1 MNIKHSKYKNT
12 GILFELLVRQVTAD
26 TLNGGQSPAL
36 NIIKKF
42 FVKSELG
49 KELKLYETLTK
60 SKKLNETRSN
70 LLIQTLLESANK
82 LNRKTLK
89 REKYNLINEI
99 KKHYN
104 LDEFFK
110 TQLPNYKTQAA
121 FYTLTEAQQSSEL
134 ISPDQIVSNKYTIL
148 EHLTLGPVDQEK
160 VKDEVLQ
167 EFQTYDKDVRML
179 TYKILLEKFNGKYSD
194 LYASQK
200 EVLKEFITSVDS
212 TPKLRTFYNNRI
224 LQLREELAILKKSI
238 TDKAVQIKLNEVLP
252 LIVEIEKTSPIKNSN
267 VVDLLQYC
275 ELVEELKAAN
285 GKSNK

>member
-26 TLNGGQSPAL
+26 TLNGDQSPAL

-60 SKKLNETRSN
+60 SKKINESRSN
-70 LLIQTLLESANK
+70 LLIQTLLESSKK
-82 LNRKTLK
+82 LNKKTLK

-110 TQLPNYKTQAA
+110 TKLPNYKTQAA
-121 FYTLTEAQQSSEL
+121 FYTLVEAQSSIEM
-134 ISPDQIVSNKYTIL
+134 ISPDQIVANKYSIL
-148 EHLTLGPVDQEK
+148 EHLTLGPVNQEK

-194 LYASQK
+194 LYESQK

-224 LQLREELAILKKSI
+224 QQLKEELAIISNTI

-252 LIVEIEKTSPIKNSN
+252 LIVEIEKNQPIRNEN
-267 VVDLLQYC
+267 IVDLLQYC
-275 ELVEELKAAN
+275 ELVEELKSAH
-285 GKSNK
+285 GSSI

>member
-26 TLNGGQSPAL
+26 TLNGDQSPAL
-36 NIIKKF
+36 NIIKEF

-60 SKKLNETRSN
+60 SKKINESRSN
-70 LLIQTLLESANK
+70 LLVQTLLESSKK

-110 TQLPNYKTQAA
+110 TKLPNYKTQAA
-121 FYTLTEAQQSSEL
+121 FYTLVEAQSSVEM
-134 ISPDQIVSNKYTIL
+134 ISPDQIVANKYNIL
-148 EHLTLGPVDQEK
+148 EHLTLGPVNPEK

-224 LQLREELAILKKSI
+224 QQLKEELAIISNTI
-238 TDKAVQIKLNEVLP
+238 ADKAVQIKLNEVLP
-252 LIVEIEKTSPIKNSN
+252 LIVEIEKNQPIRNEN
-267 VVDLLQYC
+267 IVDLLQYC
-275 ELVEELKAAN
+275 ELVEELKAAH
-285 GKSNK
+285 GSSIQ

>member
-60 SKKLNETRSN
+60 SKKLNESRSN

-110 TQLPNYKTQAA
+110 TKLPNYKTQAA
-121 FYTLTEAQQSSEL
+121 FYTLVEAQSSSDL
-134 ISPDQIVSNKYTIL
+134 INPEQIVSNKYTIL
-148 EHLTLGPVDQEK
+148 EHLTLGPVNQEK

-167 EFQTYDKDVRML
+167 EFQTYDQDIRML

-194 LYASQK
+194 LYESQK

-224 LQLREELAILKKSI
+224 QQLKEELAAISQTI

-252 LIVEIEKTSPIKNSN
+252 LIVEIEKNQPIKNEN
-267 VVDLLQYC
+267 IVDLLQYC

-285 GKSNK
+285 GQVNQ

>member
-70 LLIQTLLESANK
+70 LLIQTLLESAKK

-110 TQLPNYKTQAA
+110 TKLPNYKTQAA
-121 FYTLTEAQQSSEL
+121 FYTLVEAQNSSDL

-148 EHLTLGPVDQEK
+148 EHLTLGPVNQEK

-167 EFQTYDKDVRML
+167 EFQTYDQDIRML

-194 LYASQK
+194 LYESQK

-224 LQLREELAILKKSI
+224 QQLKEELAAVSENI

-252 LIVEIEKTSPIKNSN
+252 LIVKIEKNQPIKNEN
-267 VVDLLQYC
+267 IVDLLQYC

-285 GKSNK
+285 GQVNQ

>member
-70 LLIQTLLESANK
+70 LFIQTLLESANK

-110 TQLPNYKTQAA
+110 TKLPNYKTQAA
-121 FYTLTEAQQSSEL
+121 FYTLVEAQQSSEL

-148 EHLTLGPVDQEK
+148 EHLTLGPVNQEK

-167 EFQTYDKDVRML
+167 EFQTYDHDVRML

-194 LYASQK
+194 LYPSQK

-224 LQLREELAILKKSI
+224 QQLKEELTAISKNI
-238 TDKAVQIKLNEVLP
+238 TDKAVQIKLSEVLP
-252 LIVEIEKTSPIKNSN
+252 LIVEIEKNYPIKNEN
-267 VVDLLQYC
+267 IVDLLQYC

-285 GKSNK
+285 GQTNR

>member
-12 GILFELLVRQVTAD
+12 GILFELLVRQITAD

-110 TQLPNYKTQAA
+110 TKLPNYKTQAA

-134 ISPDQIVSNKYTIL
+134 ISTDQIVSNKYTIL
-148 EHLTLGPVDQEK
+148 EHLTLGPVSQEK

-167 EFQTYDKDVRML
+167 EFQTYDKDIRML

-194 LYASQK
+194 LYESQK

-224 LQLREELAILKKSI
+224 QQLKEELAAVSKNI
-238 TDKAVQIKLNEVLP
+238 TDKAVQIKLSEVLP
-252 LIVEIEKTSPIKNSN
+252 LIVEIEKNQPIKNEN
-267 VVDLLQYC
+267 IVDLLQYC
-275 ELVEELKAAN
+275 ELVEELKAAH
-285 GKSNK
+285 GSSIQ

>member
-70 LLIQTLLESANK
+70 LLVQTLLESANK

-110 TQLPNYKTQAA
+110 TKLPNYKTQAA
-121 FYTLTEAQQSSEL
+121 FYTLVEAQQSSEL

-194 LYASQK
+194 LYESQK

-224 LQLREELAILKKSI
+224 EMLKEELTKISKNI
-238 TDKAVQIKLNEVLP
+238 TDKAVQIKLQEVLP
-252 LIVEIEKTSPIKNSN
+252 LIVEIEKNSPIKNEN
-267 VVDLLQYC
+267 IVDLLQYC

-285 GKSNK
+285 GQVIQ